1 MSERAITGLA
11 SLVFLLA
18 LVHGARTSADAHE
31 DRVEELAGLRN
42 AQRFGRSQFLGASGG
57 ANGVLPG
64 GLRVDPAT
72 GLLIGTRISV
82 PEGTR
87 GVPWEVLRAFDYAQA
102 QGLDD
107 VPETIKSLDGQRVA
121 MMGFLWANYDVTDIR
136 EFGLVGS
143 HWSCCYG
150 MPPGLSDVVDVTLTA
165 GSPGLERTRN
175 PVRVEGIFHVKEA
188 RDPEFD
194 HLMSIYQITDATVT
208 IIEY

>member
-121 MMGFLWANYDVTDIR
+121 MLGFLWANYDVTDIR

>member
-1 MSERAITGLA
+1 MGERTITGLA
-11 SLVFLLA
+11 SLVFVLA
-18 LVHGARTSADAHE
+18 LIHGARTSADAYGE
-31 DRVEELAGLRN
+31 RVEERAELRN

-57 ANGVLPG
+57 ANGMLPG

-72 GLLIGTRISV
+72 GLLVGTRITV

-87 GVPWEVLRAFDYAQA
+87 GVPWEVLRAFDYAKA
-102 QGLDD
+102 EGLDN

-175 PVRVEGIFHVKEA
+175 PVRVEGIFHVKES

-194 HLMSIYQITDATVT
+194 HLMSIYQISDATVT

>member
-1 MSERAITGLA
+1 MGERAITSLA
-11 SLVFLLA
+11 SVVFVLA
-18 LVHGARTSADAHE
+18 LVHGARTSADAHAE
-31 DRVEELAGLRN
+31 RADEREALRT

-57 ANGVLPG
+57 AGGALPG

-87 GVPWEVLRAFDYAQA
+87 GVPWEVLRAFDYSKA

-107 VPETIKSLDGQRVA
+107 VPESIKSLDGQRVA

-136 EFGLVGS
+136 QFGLVGS

-175 PVRVEGIFHVKEA
+175 PVRVEGIFHVNEA

-194 HLMSIYQITDATVT
+194 HLMSIYQISDATVT

>member
-1 MSERAITGLA
+1 MGERTIAGLA
-11 SLVFLLA
+11 SVVFLLA
-18 LVHGARTSADAHE
+18 LVHGARTSADAFAARADE
-31 DRVEELAGLRN
+31 QETLRN

-57 ANGVLPG
+57 ANGMLPG

-72 GLLIGTRISV
+72 GLLVGTRITV

-87 GVPWEVLRAFDYAQA
+87 GVPWEVLRAFDYANSK
-102 QGLDD
+102 GLED
-107 VPETIKSLDGQRVA
+107 VPEAIKSLDGQRVA

-136 EFGLVGS
+136 QFGLVGS

-150 MPPGLSDVVDVTLTA
+150 MPPGLSDVVDVTLSEA
-165 GSPGLERTRN
+165 SPAIERTRN
-175 PVRVEGIFHVKEA
+175 PVRVEGIFHVRES

-194 HLMSIYQITDATVT
+194 HLMSIYQISNATVT

>member
-1 MSERAITGLA
+1 MSERTISAFA
-11 SLVFLLA
+11 SVVFLLA
-18 LVHGARTSADAHE
+18 LIHGARTSAEAYTE
-31 DRVEELAGLRN
+31 RAGELETLRS
-42 AQRFGRSQFLGASGG
+42 AQRFGRGRFLGASGG
-57 ANGVLPG
+57 GDGLLPG

-72 GLLIGTRISV
+72 GLLVGTRITV

-87 GVPWEVLRAFDYAQA
+87 GVPWEVLRAFDYTKSK
-102 QGLDD
+102 GLED

-136 EFGLVGS
+136 QFGLVGS

-150 MPPGLSDVVDVTLTA
+150 MPPGLSDVVDVTLSKA
-165 GSPGLERTRN
+165 SPGVERTRN
-175 PVRVEGIFHVKEA
+175 PVRVEGIFHVNEY

-194 HLMSIYQITDATVT
+194 SLMSIYQISEATVT